1 MNNDKKQKI
10 IKTILSLMISFL
22 MIFIVAMF
30 ARVASNTV
38 LPQNSKVSVLI
49 NDYLDMMME
58 MMDKFATNLKIK
70 RNTVSEYQVNLITQ
84 SISDY
89 VGYSMYQT
97 ADALKDYNP
106 YKNYSKTELEKYKN
120 DYYKMTLENPYL
132 RSMTVFSIDG
142 KMRLNLYSAN
152 HKSWPIELQDNLL
165 KEVKNKGSLVLNAE
179 NENAFYIMEYIK
191 NKNGEIIVT
200 TRNDYSYVSD
210 IAMYYQVADKR
221 LYISDSRDSVYNV
234 RESVGEKSIEKVS
247 SVINR
252 FAYYKKQ
259 PSFIVND
266 SLSVSMIGKEYP
278 NYFELI
284 VLAATALLILLFQ
297 LILTGIINFF
307 KYLMQIKTNRD
318 FLESVKAEN
327 ELFIDESLVK
337 ADIPKSTAIDDMPP
351 IIEKLHYKI
360 PEKYFENNVTKE
372 ENKFNIAKD
381 ISNIVNMIKFNSSK
395 TSTDEEL
402 ISNDEINNNN
412 TTVLEKIKDISIEN
426 SNIENNNN
434 EDNLDNIYSLSYIEN
449 EVDRELENVKK
460 EDLIEFVE
468 EDKISD
474 EILEYNNNTEIYKTE
489 EEYNDEYNEEYQDEY
504 QIENKNS
511 DDDIYTNSY
520 DENKEIN
527 TQETEE
533 EYKEYQN
540 YEEIENNEE
549 HSNEYYSLNSEY
561 SNINNNSEYFNKDED
576 IRKIIKSDLSLSYNE
591 YSNEN
596 IFDSKEE
603 EEEEEE
609 IIEEMEETKE
619 QEDIVKE
626 TEELEE
632 VNINMD
638 IYNSY
643 NLENN
648 NNEEKIKNIDTKRTE
663 DVFAAFDKML
673 SSIISKAEE
682 DARKS
687 ITKK

>member
-10 IKTILSLMISFL
+10 IKTLLSLMISFL

-97 ADALKDYNP
+97 ADILKDYNP

-191 NKNGEIIVT
+191 NKYGEIIVT

-221 LYISDSRDSVYNV
+221 LYISDSRDLVYNV
-234 RESVGEKSIEKVS
+234 RESIGEKSIEKVS

-284 VLAATALLILLFQ
+284 VLAVTALLILLFQ

-307 KYLMQIKTNRD
+307 KYLMQIKTHRD
-318 FLESVKAEN
+318 FLESVKGEN

-360 PEKYFENNVTKE
+360 PEKYFDNNKKEE

-381 ISNIVNMIKFNSSK
+381 ISNIVSMIKFNNYDPAK
-395 TSTDEEL
+395 DNNE
-402 ISNDEINNNN
+402 EINAE
-412 TTVLEKIKDISIEN
+412 EKITEEIKDISIEN
-426 SNIENNNN
+426 
-434 EDNLDNIYSLSYIEN
+434 EDNLNNIYSLSYIEN
-449 EVDRELENVKK
+449 EVDKELENDKN
-460 EDLIEFVE
+460 EDSIEFVE
-468 EDKISD
+468 EEKIDD
-474 EILEYNNNTEIYKTE
+474 EILEYNDNSTLEEIYKTE
-489 EEYNDEYNEEYQDEY
+489 EYDEYNSEYNNDEYKIESVQNDE
-504 QIENKNS
+504 
-511 DDDIYTNSY
+511 DDIYNND
-520 DENKEIN
+520 DEEIKALV
-527 TQETEE
+527 QESEE
-533 EYKEYQN
+533 EYQN
-540 YEEIENNEE
+540 YQESENND
-549 HSNEYYSLNSEY
+549 EYYSLNAEY
-561 SNINNNSEYFNKDED
+561 SNNNEYFNNED
-576 IRKIIKSDLSLSYNE
+576 IRDRKIIKSDLQLSYNE

-596 IFDSKEE
+596 IFNSKEEIEKINDDVEEIENVQEKIEE
-603 EEEEEE
+603 EEE
-609 IIEEMEETKE
+609 
-619 QEDIVKE
+619 VKE
-626 TEELEE
+626 
-632 VNINMD
+632 NINME

-643 NLENN
+643 GIENN
-648 NNEEKIKNIDTKRTE
+648 DEEKIKNIDTKRTE

>member
-10 IKTILSLMISFL
+10 IKTLLSLMISFL

-97 ADALKDYNP
+97 ADILKDYNP

-191 NKNGEIIVT
+191 NKYGEIIVT

-221 LYISDSRDSVYNV
+221 LYISDSRDLVYNV
-234 RESVGEKSIEKVS
+234 RESIGEKSIEKVS

-284 VLAATALLILLFQ
+284 VLAVTALLILLFQ

-307 KYLMQIKTNRD
+307 KYLMQIKTHRD
-318 FLESVKAEN
+318 FLESVKGEN

-360 PEKYFENNVTKE
+360 PEKYFDNNKKEE

-381 ISNIVNMIKFNSSK
+381 ISNIVSMIKFNNYDPAK
-395 TSTDEEL
+395 DNNE
-402 ISNDEINNNN
+402 EINAE
-412 TTVLEKIKDISIEN
+412 EKITEEIKDISIEN
-426 SNIENNNN
+426 
-434 EDNLDNIYSLSYIEN
+434 EDNLNNIYSLSYIEN
-449 EVDRELENVKK
+449 EVDKELENDKN
-460 EDLIEFVE
+460 EDSIEFVE
-468 EDKISD
+468 EEKIDD
-474 EILEYNNNTEIYKTE
+474 EILEYNDNSTLEDTYKTE
-489 EEYNDEYNEEYQDEY
+489 EYDEYNSEYNNDEYKIESVQNDE
-504 QIENKNS
+504 
-511 DDDIYTNSY
+511 DDIYNNN
-520 DENKEIN
+520 DEEIKALV
-527 TQETEE
+527 QESEE
-533 EYKEYQN
+533 EYQN
-540 YEEIENNEE
+540 YQESENN
-549 HSNEYYSLNSEY
+549 NEYYSLNAEY
-561 SNINNNSEYFNKDED
+561 SNNNEYFNNED
-576 IRKIIKSDLSLSYNE
+576 IRDRKIIKSDLQLSYNE

-596 IFDSKEE
+596 IFNSKEEIEKINDDVEEIENVQEKIEE
-603 EEEEEE
+603 EEE
-609 IIEEMEETKE
+609 
-619 QEDIVKE
+619 VKE
-626 TEELEE
+626 
-632 VNINMD
+632 NINME

-643 NLENN
+643 GIENN
-648 NNEEKIKNIDTKRTE
+648 DEEKIKNIDTKRTE

>member
-10 IKTILSLMISFL
+10 IKTLLSLMISFL

-84 SISDY
+84 SILDY

-97 ADALKDYNP
+97 ADILKDYNP

-191 NKNGEIIVT
+191 NKYGEIIVT

-221 LYISDSRDSVYNV
+221 LYISDSRDLVYNV
-234 RESVGEKSIEKVS
+234 RESIGEKSIEKVS

-284 VLAATALLILLFQ
+284 VLAVTALLILLFQ

-307 KYLMQIKTNRD
+307 KYLMQIKTHRD
-318 FLESVKAEN
+318 FLESVKGEN

-360 PEKYFENNVTKE
+360 PEKYFDNNKKEE

-381 ISNIVNMIKFNSSK
+381 ISNIVSMIKFNNYDPAK
-395 TSTDEEL
+395 DNNE
-402 ISNDEINNNN
+402 EINAE
-412 TTVLEKIKDISIEN
+412 EKITEEIKDISIEN
-426 SNIENNNN
+426 
-434 EDNLDNIYSLSYIEN
+434 EDNLNNIYSLSYIEN
-449 EVDRELENVKK
+449 EVDKELENDKN
-460 EDLIEFVE
+460 EDSIELVE
-468 EDKISD
+468 EEKIDD
-474 EILEYNNNTEIYKTE
+474 EILEYNDNSTLEEIYKTE
-489 EEYNDEYNEEYQDEY
+489 EYDEYNSEYNNDEYKIESVQNDE
-504 QIENKNS
+504 
-511 DDDIYTNSY
+511 DDIYNNN
-520 DENKEIN
+520 DEEIKALV
-527 TQETEE
+527 QESEE
-533 EYKEYQN
+533 EYQN
-540 YEEIENNEE
+540 YQESENN
-549 HSNEYYSLNSEY
+549 NEYYSLNAEY
-561 SNINNNSEYFNKDED
+561 SNNNEYFNNED
-576 IRKIIKSDLSLSYNE
+576 IRDRKIIKSDLQLSYNE

-596 IFDSKEE
+596 IFNSKEEIEKINDDVEEIENVQEKIEE
-603 EEEEEE
+603 EEE
-609 IIEEMEETKE
+609 
-619 QEDIVKE
+619 VKE
-626 TEELEE
+626 
-632 VNINMD
+632 NINME

-643 NLENN
+643 GIENN
-648 NNEEKIKNIDTKRTE
+648 DEEKIKNIDTKRTE

>member
-10 IKTILSLMISFL
+10 IKTLLSLMISFL

-97 ADALKDYNP
+97 ADILKDYNP

-191 NKNGEIIVT
+191 NKYGEIIVT

-221 LYISDSRDSVYNV
+221 LYISDSRDLVYNV
-234 RESVGEKSIEKVS
+234 RESIGEKSIEKVS

-284 VLAATALLILLFQ
+284 VLAVTALLILLFQ

-307 KYLMQIKTNRD
+307 KYLMQIKTHRD
-318 FLESVKAEN
+318 FLESVKGEN

-360 PEKYFENNVTKE
+360 PEKYFDNNKKEE

-381 ISNIVNMIKFNSSK
+381 ISNIVSMIKFNNYDPAK
-395 TSTDEEL
+395 DNKDNNE
-402 ISNDEINNNN
+402 EINAE
-412 TTVLEKIKDISIEN
+412 EKITEEIKDISIEN
-426 SNIENNNN
+426 
-434 EDNLDNIYSLSYIEN
+434 EDNLNNIYSLSYIEN
-449 EVDRELENVKK
+449 EVDKELENDKN
-460 EDLIEFVE
+460 EDSIEFVE
-468 EDKISD
+468 EEKIDD
-474 EILEYNNNTEIYKTE
+474 EILEYNDNSTLEDTYKTE
-489 EEYNDEYNEEYQDEY
+489 EYDEYNSEYNNDEYKIESVQNEE
-504 QIENKNS
+504 
-511 DDDIYTNSY
+511 DDIYNNN
-520 DENKEIN
+520 DEEIKALV
-527 TQETEE
+527 QESEE
-533 EYKEYQN
+533 EYQN
-540 YEEIENNEE
+540 YQESENND
-549 HSNEYYSLNSEY
+549 EYYSLNAEY
-561 SNINNNSEYFNKDED
+561 SNNNEYFNNED
-576 IRKIIKSDLSLSYNE
+576 IRDRKIIKSDLQLSYNE

-596 IFDSKEE
+596 IFNSKEEIEKINDDVEEIENVQEKIEE
-603 EEEEEE
+603 EEE
-609 IIEEMEETKE
+609 
-619 QEDIVKE
+619 VKE
-626 TEELEE
+626 
-632 VNINMD
+632 NINME

-643 NLENN
+643 GMENN
-648 NNEEKIKNIDTKRTE
+648 DEEKIKNIDTKRTE

>member
-10 IKTILSLMISFL
+10 IKTLLSLMISFL

-97 ADALKDYNP
+97 ADILKDYNP

-191 NKNGEIIVT
+191 NKYGEIIVT

-221 LYISDSRDSVYNV
+221 LYISDSRDLVYNV
-234 RESVGEKSIEKVS
+234 RESIGEKSIEKVS

-284 VLAATALLILLFQ
+284 VLAVTALLILLFQ

-307 KYLMQIKTNRD
+307 KYLMQIKTHRD
-318 FLESVKAEN
+318 FLESVKGEN

-360 PEKYFENNVTKE
+360 PEKYFDNNKKEE

-381 ISNIVNMIKFNSSK
+381 ISNIVSMIKFNNYDPAK
-395 TSTDEEL
+395 DNNE
-402 ISNDEINNNN
+402 EINAE
-412 TTVLEKIKDISIEN
+412 EKITEEIKDISIEN
-426 SNIENNNN
+426 
-434 EDNLDNIYSLSYIEN
+434 EDNLNNIYSLSYIEN
-449 EVDRELENVKK
+449 EVDKELENDKN
-460 EDLIEFVE
+460 EDSIEFVE
-468 EDKISD
+468 EEKIDD
-474 EILEYNNNTEIYKTE
+474 EILEYNDNSTLEEIYKTE
-489 EEYNDEYNEEYQDEY
+489 EYDEYNSEYNNDEYKIESVQNDE
-504 QIENKNS
+504 
-511 DDDIYTNSY
+511 DDIYNNN
-520 DENKEIN
+520 DEEIKALV
-527 TQETEE
+527 QESEE
-533 EYKEYQN
+533 EYQN
-540 YEEIENNEE
+540 YQESENN
-549 HSNEYYSLNSEY
+549 NEYYSLNAEY
-561 SNINNNSEYFNKDED
+561 SNNNEYFNNED
-576 IRKIIKSDLSLSYNE
+576 IRDRKIIKSDLQLSYNE

-596 IFDSKEE
+596 IFNSKEEIEKINDDVEEIENVQEKIEE
-603 EEEEEE
+603 EEE
-609 IIEEMEETKE
+609 
-619 QEDIVKE
+619 VKE
-626 TEELEE
+626 
-632 VNINMD
+632 NINME

-643 NLENN
+643 GMENN
-648 NNEEKIKNIDTKRTE
+648 DEEKIKNIDTKRTE

>member
-30 ARVASNTV
+30 ARVASNTI

-49 NDYLDMMME
+49 NDYLDMMMQ

-97 ADALKDYNP
+97 ADILKDYNP
-106 YKNYSKTELEKYKN
+106 YKNYSKAELEKYKN

-165 KEVKNKGSLVLNAE
+165 KEIKNKGSLVLNAE

-191 NKNGEIIVT
+191 NKYGEIIVT

-221 LYISDSRDSVYNV
+221 LYISDSRDLVYNV

-297 LILTGIINFF
+297 LILSGIINFF

-318 FLESVKAEN
+318 FLESVKGEN

-337 ADIPKSTAIDDMPP
+337 ADIPKSTVIDDMPP
-351 IIEKLHYKI
+351 IIERLHYKI
-360 PEKYFENNVTKE
+360 PEKYFENNKKE
-372 ENKFNIAKD
+372 KKEDKFNIAKD
-381 ISNIVNMIKFNSSK
+381 ISNIVNMIKFNK
-395 TSTDEEL
+395 YNPDKNE
-402 ISNDEINNNN
+402 DMNNN
-412 TTVLEKIKDISIEN
+412 TAIAETEETVEKLIIEEKTEEIKDNSTIIE
-426 SNIENNNN
+426 

-449 EVDRELENVKK
+449 EVDREFEKNKK
-460 EDLIEFVE
+460 EEDLTEFVE
-468 EDKISD
+468 EQKISEED
-474 EILEYNNNTEIYKTE
+474 EILEYDDIYNNTLEEIYKTE
-489 EEYNDEYNEEYQDEY
+489 EYSKYNN
-504 QIENKNS
+504 N
-511 DDDIYTNSY
+511 
-520 DENKEIN
+520 
-527 TQETEE
+527 EE
-533 EYKEYQN
+533 EYYN
-540 YEEIENNEE
+540 NEIENTENNNDNTNLYNNEISTLE
-549 HSNEYYSLNSEY
+549 EIRTFNQEAENIYQEIENDKHNEYYSLNDEY
-561 SNINNNSEYFNKDED
+561 SNNEYYNAED
-576 IRKIIKSDLSLSYNE
+576 IRDRKIIKSDLSYNN
-591 YSNEN
+591 YNNEN
-596 IFDSKEE
+596 TFNLEIEKISEVEDTDKTEE
-603 EEEEEE
+603 KQEAVEE
-609 IIEEMEETKE
+609 
-619 QEDIVKE
+619 VKE
-626 TEELEE
+626 
-632 VNINMD
+632 NINME

-643 NLENN
+643 NNLENN
-648 NNEEKIKNIDTKRTE
+648 TAEKIKNNIDTKRTE

>member
-10 IKTILSLMISFL
+10 IKTLLSLMISFL

-97 ADALKDYNP
+97 ADILKDYNP

-191 NKNGEIIVT
+191 NKYGEIIVT

-221 LYISDSRDSVYNV
+221 LYISDSRDLVYNV
-234 RESVGEKSIEKVS
+234 RESIGEKSIEKVS

-284 VLAATALLILLFQ
+284 VLAVTALLILLFQ

-307 KYLMQIKTNRD
+307 KYLMQIKTHRD
-318 FLESVKAEN
+318 FLESVKGEN

-360 PEKYFENNVTKE
+360 PEKYFDNNKKEE

-381 ISNIVNMIKFNSSK
+381 ISNIVSMIKFNNYDPAK
-395 TSTDEEL
+395 DNNE
-402 ISNDEINNNN
+402 EINAE
-412 TTVLEKIKDISIEN
+412 EKITEEIKDISIEN
-426 SNIENNNN
+426 
-434 EDNLDNIYSLSYIEN
+434 EDNLNNIYSLSYIEN
-449 EVDRELENVKK
+449 EVDKELENNKN
-460 EDLIEFVE
+460 EDSIELVE
-468 EDKISD
+468 EEKIDD
-474 EILEYNNNTEIYKTE
+474 EILEYNDNSTLEEIYKTE
-489 EEYNDEYNEEYQDEY
+489 EYDEYNSEYNNDEYKIESVQNDE
-504 QIENKNS
+504 
-511 DDDIYTNSY
+511 DDIYNNN
-520 DENKEIN
+520 DEEIKALV
-527 TQETEE
+527 QESEE
-533 EYKEYQN
+533 EYQN
-540 YEEIENNEE
+540 YQESENND
-549 HSNEYYSLNSEY
+549 EYYSLNAEY
-561 SNINNNSEYFNKDED
+561 SNNNEYFNNED
-576 IRKIIKSDLSLSYNE
+576 IRDRKIIKSDLQLSYNE

-596 IFDSKEE
+596 IFNSKEEIEKINDDVEEIENVQEKIEE
-603 EEEEEE
+603 EEE
-609 IIEEMEETKE
+609 
-619 QEDIVKE
+619 VKE
-626 TEELEE
+626 
-632 VNINMD
+632 NINME

-643 NLENN
+643 GIENN
-648 NNEEKIKNIDTKRTE
+648 DEEKIKNIDTKRTE

>member
-10 IKTILSLMISFL
+10 IKTLLSLMISFL

-84 SISDY
+84 SILDY

-97 ADALKDYNP
+97 ADILKDYNP

-152 HKSWPIELQDNLL
+152 HKSWPIELEDNLL

-191 NKNGEIIVT
+191 NKYGEIIVT

-221 LYISDSRDSVYNV
+221 LYISDSRDLVYNV
-234 RESVGEKSIEKVS
+234 RESIGEKSIEKVS

-284 VLAATALLILLFQ
+284 VLAVTALLILLFQ

-307 KYLMQIKTNRD
+307 KYLMQIKTHRD
-318 FLESVKAEN
+318 FLESVKGEN

-360 PEKYFENNVTKE
+360 PEKYFDNNKKEE

-381 ISNIVNMIKFNSSK
+381 ISNIVSMIKFNNYDPAK
-395 TSTDEEL
+395 DNNE
-402 ISNDEINNNN
+402 EINAE
-412 TTVLEKIKDISIEN
+412 EKITEEIKDISIEN
-426 SNIENNNN
+426 
-434 EDNLDNIYSLSYIEN
+434 EDNFNNIYSLSYIEN
-449 EVDRELENVKK
+449 EVDKELENDKN
-460 EDLIEFVE
+460 EDSIEFVE
-468 EDKISD
+468 EEKIDD
-474 EILEYNNNTEIYKTE
+474 EILEYNDNSTLEEIYKTE
-489 EEYNDEYNEEYQDEY
+489 EYDEYNSEYNNDEYKIESVQNDEE
-504 QIENKNS
+504 IKALV
-511 DDDIYTNSY
+511 
-520 DENKEIN
+520 
-527 TQETEE
+527 QESEE
-533 EYKEYQN
+533 EYQN
-540 YEEIENNEE
+540 YQESENND
-549 HSNEYYSLNSEY
+549 EYYSLNAEY
-561 SNINNNSEYFNKDED
+561 SNNNEYFNNED
-576 IRKIIKSDLSLSYNE
+576 IRDRKIIKSDLQLSYNE

-596 IFDSKEE
+596 IFNSKEEIEKINDDVEEIENVQEKIEE
-603 EEEEEE
+603 EEE
-609 IIEEMEETKE
+609 
-619 QEDIVKE
+619 VKE
-626 TEELEE
+626 
-632 VNINMD
+632 NINME

-643 NLENN
+643 GIENN
-648 NNEEKIKNIDTKRTE
+648 DEEKIKNIDTKRTE

>member
-10 IKTILSLMISFL
+10 IKTLLSLMISFL

-97 ADALKDYNP
+97 ADILKDYNP

-191 NKNGEIIVT
+191 NKYGEIIVT

-221 LYISDSRDSVYNV
+221 LYISDSRDLVYNV
-234 RESVGEKSIEKVS
+234 RESIGEKSIEKVS

-284 VLAATALLILLFQ
+284 VLAVTALLILLFQ

-307 KYLMQIKTNRD
+307 KYLMQIKTHRD
-318 FLESVKAEN
+318 FLESVKGEN

-360 PEKYFENNVTKE
+360 PEKYFDNNKKEE
-372 ENKFNIAKD
+372 ENKLNIAKD
-381 ISNIVNMIKFNSSK
+381 ISNIVSMIKFNNYDPAK
-395 TSTDEEL
+395 DNNE
-402 ISNDEINNNN
+402 EINAE
-412 TTVLEKIKDISIEN
+412 EKITEEIKDISIEN
-426 SNIENNNN
+426 
-434 EDNLDNIYSLSYIEN
+434 EDNLNNIYSLSYIEN
-449 EVDRELENVKK
+449 EVDKELENNKN
-460 EDLIEFVE
+460 EDSIEFVE
-468 EDKISD
+468 EEKIDD
-474 EILEYNNNTEIYKTE
+474 EILEYNDNSTLEEIYKTE
-489 EEYNDEYNEEYQDEY
+489 EYDEYNSEYNNDEYKIESVQNDE
-504 QIENKNS
+504 
-511 DDDIYTNSY
+511 DDIYNNN
-520 DENKEIN
+520 DEEIKALV
-527 TQETEE
+527 QESEE
-533 EYKEYQN
+533 EYQN
-540 YEEIENNEE
+540 YQESENN
-549 HSNEYYSLNSEY
+549 NEYYSLNAEY
-561 SNINNNSEYFNKDED
+561 SNNNEYFNNED
-576 IRKIIKSDLSLSYNE
+576 IRDRKIIKSDLQLSYNE

-596 IFDSKEE
+596 IFNSKEEIEKINDDVEEIENVQEKIEE
-603 EEEEEE
+603 EEE
-609 IIEEMEETKE
+609 
-619 QEDIVKE
+619 VKE
-626 TEELEE
+626 
-632 VNINMD
+632 NINME

-643 NLENN
+643 GIENN
-648 NNEEKIKNIDTKRTE
+648 DEEKIKNIDTKRTE

>member
-10 IKTILSLMISFL
+10 IKTLLSLMISFL

-97 ADALKDYNP
+97 ADILKDYNP

-191 NKNGEIIVT
+191 NKYGEIIVT

-221 LYISDSRDSVYNV
+221 LYISDSRDLVYNV
-234 RESVGEKSIEKVS
+234 RESIGEKSIEKVS

-284 VLAATALLILLFQ
+284 VLAVTALLILLFQ

-307 KYLMQIKTNRD
+307 KYLMQIKTHRD
-318 FLESVKAEN
+318 FLESVKGEN

-360 PEKYFENNVTKE
+360 PEKYFDNNKKEE

-381 ISNIVNMIKFNSSK
+381 ISNIVSMIKFNNYDPAK
-395 TSTDEEL
+395 DNNE
-402 ISNDEINNNN
+402 EINAE
-412 TTVLEKIKDISIEN
+412 EKITEEIKDISIEN
-426 SNIENNNN
+426 
-434 EDNLDNIYSLSYIEN
+434 EDNLNNIYSLSYIEN
-449 EVDRELENVKK
+449 EVDKELENDKN
-460 EDLIEFVE
+460 EDSIEFVE
-468 EDKISD
+468 EEKIDD
-474 EILEYNNNTEIYKTE
+474 EILEYNDNSTLEETYKTE
-489 EEYNDEYNEEYQDEY
+489 EYDEYNSEYNNDEYKIESVQNEE
-504 QIENKNS
+504 
-511 DDDIYTNSY
+511 DDIYNNN
-520 DENKEIN
+520 DEEIKALV
-527 TQETEE
+527 QESEE
-533 EYKEYQN
+533 EYQN
-540 YEEIENNEE
+540 YQESENND
-549 HSNEYYSLNSEY
+549 EYYSLNAEY
-561 SNINNNSEYFNKDED
+561 SNNNEYFNNED
-576 IRKIIKSDLSLSYNE
+576 IRDRKIIKSDLQLSYNE

-596 IFDSKEE
+596 IFNSKEEIEKINDDVEEIENVQEKIEE
-603 EEEEEE
+603 EEE
-609 IIEEMEETKE
+609 
-619 QEDIVKE
+619 VKE
-626 TEELEE
+626 
-632 VNINMD
+632 NINME

-643 NLENN
+643 GIENN
-648 NNEEKIKNIDTKRTE
+648 DEEKIKNIDTKRTE

>member
-10 IKTILSLMISFL
+10 IKTFLSLMISFL

-97 ADALKDYNP
+97 ADILKDYNP
-106 YKNYSKTELEKYKN
+106 YKNYSKAELEKYKN

-132 RSMTVFSIDG
+132 RSMTVFSMDG

-152 HKSWPIELQDNLL
+152 HKSWPIELQDSLL

-221 LYISDSRDSVYNV
+221 LYISDSRDLVYNV

-284 VLAATALLILLFQ
+284 VLAVTALLILLFQ
-297 LILTGIINFF
+297 LILTGILNFF
-307 KYLMQIKTNRD
+307 KYLMQIKSNRE
-318 FLESVKAEN
+318 FLENVKGEN

-360 PEKYFENNVTKE
+360 PEKYFEKNEAKE

-381 ISNIVNMIKFNSSK
+381 ISNIVNMIKFTSSNPIK
-395 TSTDEEL
+395 NED
-402 ISNDEINNNN
+402 INNDYNEINDNI
-412 TTVLEKIKDISIEN
+412 EEIKDSSIE
-426 SNIENNNN
+426 EN
-434 EDNLDNIYSLSYIEN
+434 NLDNIYSLSYIEN
-449 EVDRELENVKK
+449 EVDKELENEKN
-460 EDLIEFVE
+460 EDLIEVVEDEISE
-468 EDKISD
+468 EDS
-474 EILEYNNNTEIYKTE
+474 ILEYNELEEIYKTE
-489 EEYNDEYNEEYQDEY
+489 EYNEYNEEEY
-504 QIENKNS
+504 
-511 DDDIYTNSY
+511 D
-520 DENKEIN
+520 
-527 TQETEE
+527 
-533 EYKEYQN
+533 
-540 YEEIENNEE
+540 EIENIEYKDNIDINLNYNEE
-549 HSNEYYSLNSEY
+549 INNQEDENIEEYNYTENNDNNEYYSLNDEY
-561 SNINNNSEYFNKDED
+561 LNNNNDEYLYNTNED
-576 IRKIIKSDLSLSYNE
+576 IKDRKIIKSDSSLSYE
-591 YSNEN
+591 DKYSTDN
-596 IFDSKEE
+596 IFNSKEE
-603 EEEEEE
+603 
-609 IIEEMEETKE
+609 I
-619 QEDIVKE
+619 
-626 TEELEE
+626 EE
-632 VNINMD
+632 VNEIDEIKESERTEEIKENAAEEENNNVDME

-643 NLENN
+643 NIIENN
-648 NNEEKIKNIDTKRTE
+648 TAEKIKNNIDTKKTE

-682 DARKS
+682 DAKKS

>member
-10 IKTILSLMISFL
+10 IKTLLSLMISFL

-97 ADALKDYNP
+97 ADILKDYNP

-191 NKNGEIIVT
+191 NKYGEIIVT

-221 LYISDSRDSVYNV
+221 LYISDSRDLVYNV
-234 RESVGEKSIEKVS
+234 RESIGEKSIEKVS

-284 VLAATALLILLFQ
+284 VLAVTALLILLFQ

-307 KYLMQIKTNRD
+307 KYLMQIKTHRD
-318 FLESVKAEN
+318 FLESVKGEN

-360 PEKYFENNVTKE
+360 PEKYFDNNKKEE

-381 ISNIVNMIKFNSSK
+381 ISNIVSMIKFNNYDPAK
-395 TSTDEEL
+395 DNNE
-402 ISNDEINNNN
+402 EINAE
-412 TTVLEKIKDISIEN
+412 EKITEEIKDISIEN
-426 SNIENNNN
+426 
-434 EDNLDNIYSLSYIEN
+434 EDNLNNIYSLSYIEN
-449 EVDRELENVKK
+449 EVDKELENDKN
-460 EDLIEFVE
+460 EDSIEFVE
-468 EDKISD
+468 EEKIDD
-474 EILEYNNNTEIYKTE
+474 EILEYNDNSTLEEIYKTE
-489 EEYNDEYNEEYQDEY
+489 EYDEYNSEYNNDEYKIESVQNDE
-504 QIENKNS
+504 
-511 DDDIYTNSY
+511 DDICNN
-520 DENKEIN
+520 DEEIKALV
-527 TQETEE
+527 QESEE
-533 EYKEYQN
+533 EYQN
-540 YEEIENNEE
+540 YQESENND
-549 HSNEYYSLNSEY
+549 EYYSLNAEY
-561 SNINNNSEYFNKDED
+561 SNNNEYFNNED
-576 IRKIIKSDLSLSYNE
+576 IRDRKIIKSDLQLSYNE

-596 IFDSKEE
+596 IFNSKEEIEKINDDVEEIENVQEKIEE
-603 EEEEEE
+603 EEE
-609 IIEEMEETKE
+609 
-619 QEDIVKE
+619 VKE
-626 TEELEE
+626 
-632 VNINMD
+632 NINME

-643 NLENN
+643 GIENN
-648 NNEEKIKNIDTKRTE
+648 DEEKIKNIDTKRTE

>member
-30 ARVASNTV
+30 ARVASNTI

-49 NDYLDMMME
+49 NDYLDMMMQ

-97 ADALKDYNP
+97 ADILKDYNP
-106 YKNYSKTELEKYKN
+106 YKNYSKAELEKYKN

-165 KEVKNKGSLVLNAE
+165 KEIKNKGSLVLNAE

-191 NKNGEIIVT
+191 NKHGEIIVT

-221 LYISDSRDSVYNV
+221 LYISDSRDLVYNV

-297 LILTGIINFF
+297 LILSGIINFF

-318 FLESVKAEN
+318 FLESVKGEN

-337 ADIPKSTAIDDMPP
+337 ADIPKSTVIDDMPP
-351 IIEKLHYKI
+351 IIERLHYKI
-360 PEKYFENNVTKE
+360 PEKYFENNKKE
-372 ENKFNIAKD
+372 KKEDKFNIAKD
-381 ISNIVNMIKFNSSK
+381 ISNIVNMIKFNK
-395 TSTDEEL
+395 YNPDKNE
-402 ISNDEINNNN
+402 DMNNN
-412 TTVLEKIKDISIEN
+412 TAIAETEETVEKLIIEEKTEEIKDNSTIIE
-426 SNIENNNN
+426 

-449 EVDRELENVKK
+449 EVDREFEKNKK
-460 EDLIEFVE
+460 EEDLTEFVE
-468 EDKISD
+468 EQKISEED
-474 EILEYNNNTEIYKTE
+474 EILEYDDIYNNTLEEIYKTE
-489 EEYNDEYNEEYQDEY
+489 EYSKYNNNEEEYYNNEIENTENNNDNTNLYNDEISTLEEIRTFNQEAENIYQ
-504 QIENKNS
+504 
-511 DDDIYTNSY
+511 
-520 DENKEIN
+520 
-527 TQETEE
+527 
-533 EYKEYQN
+533 
-540 YEEIENNEE
+540 EIENDK
-549 HSNEYYSLNSEY
+549 HNEYYSLNDEY
-561 SNINNNSEYFNKDED
+561 SNNEYYNAENIRD
-576 IRKIIKSDLSLSYNE
+576 RKIIKSDLSYNN
-591 YSNEN
+591 YNNEN
-596 IFDSKEE
+596 TFNLEIEKISEVEDTDKTEE
-603 EEEEEE
+603 KQEAVEE
-609 IIEEMEETKE
+609 
-619 QEDIVKE
+619 VKE
-626 TEELEE
+626 
-632 VNINMD
+632 NINME

-643 NLENN
+643 NNLENN
-648 NNEEKIKNIDTKRTE
+648 TAEKIKNNIDTKRTE

>member
-10 IKTILSLMISFL
+10 IKTLLSLMISFL

-97 ADALKDYNP
+97 ADILKDYNP

-132 RSMTVFSIDG
+132 RNMTVFSIDG

-191 NKNGEIIVT
+191 NKYGEIIVT

-221 LYISDSRDSVYNV
+221 LYISDSRDLVYNV
-234 RESVGEKSIEKVS
+234 RESIGEKSIEKVS

-284 VLAATALLILLFQ
+284 VLAVTALLILLFQ

-307 KYLMQIKTNRD
+307 KYLMQIKTHRD
-318 FLESVKAEN
+318 FLESVKGEN

-360 PEKYFENNVTKE
+360 PEKYFDNNKKEE

-381 ISNIVNMIKFNSSK
+381 ISNIVSMIKFNNYDPAK
-395 TSTDEEL
+395 DNNE
-402 ISNDEINNNN
+402 EINAE
-412 TTVLEKIKDISIEN
+412 EKITEEIKDISIEN
-426 SNIENNNN
+426 
-434 EDNLDNIYSLSYIEN
+434 EDNLNNIYSLSYIEN
-449 EVDRELENVKK
+449 EVDKELENDKN
-460 EDLIEFVE
+460 EDSIEFVE
-468 EDKISD
+468 EEKIDD
-474 EILEYNNNTEIYKTE
+474 EILEYNDNSTLEEIYKTE
-489 EEYNDEYNEEYQDEY
+489 EYDEYNSEYNNDEYKIESVQNEE
-504 QIENKNS
+504 
-511 DDDIYTNSY
+511 DDIYNNN
-520 DENKEIN
+520 DEEIKALV
-527 TQETEE
+527 QESEE
-533 EYKEYQN
+533 EYQN
-540 YEEIENNEE
+540 YQESENND
-549 HSNEYYSLNSEY
+549 EYYSLNAEY
-561 SNINNNSEYFNKDED
+561 SNNNEYFNNED
-576 IRKIIKSDLSLSYNE
+576 IRDRKIIKSDLQLSYNE

-596 IFDSKEE
+596 IFNSKEEIEKINDDVEEIENVQEKIEE
-603 EEEEEE
+603 EEE
-609 IIEEMEETKE
+609 
-619 QEDIVKE
+619 VKE
-626 TEELEE
+626 
-632 VNINMD
+632 NINME

-643 NLENN
+643 GMENN
-648 NNEEKIKNIDTKRTE
+648 DEEKIKNIDTKRTE

>member
-97 ADALKDYNP
+97 ADILKDYNP

-191 NKNGEIIVT
+191 NKYGEIIVT

-221 LYISDSRDSVYNV
+221 LYISDSRDLVYNV
-234 RESVGEKSIEKVS
+234 RESIGEKSIEKVS

-284 VLAATALLILLFQ
+284 VLAVTALLILLFQ

-307 KYLMQIKTNRD
+307 KYLMQIKTHRD
-318 FLESVKAEN
+318 FLESVKGEN

-360 PEKYFENNVTKE
+360 PEKYFDNNKKEE

-381 ISNIVNMIKFNSSK
+381 ISNIVSMIKFNNYDPAK
-395 TSTDEEL
+395 DNNE
-402 ISNDEINNNN
+402 EINAE
-412 TTVLEKIKDISIEN
+412 EKITEEIKDISIEN
-426 SNIENNNN
+426 
-434 EDNLDNIYSLSYIEN
+434 EDNLNNIYSLSYIEN
-449 EVDRELENVKK
+449 EVDKELENDKN
-460 EDLIEFVE
+460 EDSIEFVE
-468 EDKISD
+468 EEKIDD
-474 EILEYNNNTEIYKTE
+474 EILEYNDNSTLEETYKTE
-489 EEYNDEYNEEYQDEY
+489 EYDEYNSEYNNDEYKIESVQNDE
-504 QIENKNS
+504 
-511 DDDIYTNSY
+511 DDIYNNN
-520 DENKEIN
+520 DEEIKALV
-527 TQETEE
+527 QESEE
-533 EYKEYQN
+533 EYQN
-540 YEEIENNEE
+540 YQESENND
-549 HSNEYYSLNSEY
+549 EYYSLNAEY
-561 SNINNNSEYFNKDED
+561 SNNNEYFNNED
-576 IRKIIKSDLSLSYNE
+576 IRDRKIIKSDLQLSYNE

-596 IFDSKEE
+596 IFNSKEEIEKINDDVEEIENVQEKIEE
-603 EEEEEE
+603 EEE
-609 IIEEMEETKE
+609 
-619 QEDIVKE
+619 VKE
-626 TEELEE
+626 
-632 VNINMD
+632 NINME

-643 NLENN
+643 GIENN
-648 NNEEKIKNIDTKRTE
+648 DEEKIKNIDTKRTE

>member
-10 IKTILSLMISFL
+10 IKTLLSLMISFL

-97 ADALKDYNP
+97 ADILKDYNP

-191 NKNGEIIVT
+191 NKYGEIIVT

-221 LYISDSRDSVYNV
+221 LYISDSRDLVYNV
-234 RESVGEKSIEKVS
+234 RESIGEKSIEKVS

-284 VLAATALLILLFQ
+284 VLAVTALLILLFQ

-307 KYLMQIKTNRD
+307 KYLMQIKTHRD
-318 FLESVKAEN
+318 FLESVKGEN

-360 PEKYFENNVTKE
+360 PEKYFDNNKKEE

-381 ISNIVNMIKFNSSK
+381 ISNIVSMIKFNNYDPAK
-395 TSTDEEL
+395 DNNE
-402 ISNDEINNNN
+402 EINAE
-412 TTVLEKIKDISIEN
+412 EKITEEIKDISIEN
-426 SNIENNNN
+426 
-434 EDNLDNIYSLSYIEN
+434 EDNLNNIYSLSYIEN
-449 EVDRELENVKK
+449 EVDKELENDKN
-460 EDLIEFVE
+460 EDSIEFVE
-468 EDKISD
+468 EEKIDD
-474 EILEYNNNTEIYKTE
+474 EILEYNDNSTLEEIYKTE
-489 EEYNDEYNEEYQDEY
+489 EYDEYNSEYNNDEYKIESVQNDE
-504 QIENKNS
+504 
-511 DDDIYTNSY
+511 DDIYNNN
-520 DENKEIN
+520 DEEIKALV
-527 TQETEE
+527 QESEE
-533 EYKEYQN
+533 EYQN
-540 YEEIENNEE
+540 YQESENN
-549 HSNEYYSLNSEY
+549 NEYYSLNAEY
-561 SNINNNSEYFNKDED
+561 SNNNEYFNNED
-576 IRKIIKSDLSLSYNE
+576 IRDRKIIKSDLQLSYNE

-596 IFDSKEE
+596 IFNSKEEIEKINDDVEEIENVQEKIEE
-603 EEEEEE
+603 EEE
-609 IIEEMEETKE
+609 
-619 QEDIVKE
+619 VKE
-626 TEELEE
+626 
-632 VNINMD
+632 NINME

-643 NLENN
+643 GIENN
-648 NNEEKIKNIDTKRTE
+648 DEEKIKNIDTKRTE

>member
-10 IKTILSLMISFL
+10 IKTLLSLMISFL

-97 ADALKDYNP
+97 ADILKDYNP

-191 NKNGEIIVT
+191 NKYGEIIVT

-221 LYISDSRDSVYNV
+221 LYISDSRDLVYNV
-234 RESVGEKSIEKVS
+234 RESIGEKSIEKVS

-284 VLAATALLILLFQ
+284 VLAVTALLILLFQ

-307 KYLMQIKTNRD
+307 KYLMQIKTHRD
-318 FLESVKAEN
+318 FLESVKGEN

-360 PEKYFENNVTKE
+360 PEKYFDNNKKEE

-381 ISNIVNMIKFNSSK
+381 ISNIVSMIKFNNYDPAK
-395 TSTDEEL
+395 DNNE
-402 ISNDEINNNN
+402 EINAE
-412 TTVLEKIKDISIEN
+412 EKITEEIKDISIEN
-426 SNIENNNN
+426 
-434 EDNLDNIYSLSYIEN
+434 EDNLNNIYSLSYIEN
-449 EVDRELENVKK
+449 EVDKELENGKN
-460 EDLIEFVE
+460 EDSIEFVE
-468 EDKISD
+468 EEKIDD
-474 EILEYNNNTEIYKTE
+474 EILEYNDNSTLEEIYKTE
-489 EEYNDEYNEEYQDEY
+489 EYDEYNSEYNNDEYKIESVQNEE
-504 QIENKNS
+504 
-511 DDDIYTNSY
+511 DDIYNNN
-520 DENKEIN
+520 DEEIKALV
-527 TQETEE
+527 QESEE
-533 EYKEYQN
+533 EYQN
-540 YEEIENNEE
+540 YQESENND
-549 HSNEYYSLNSEY
+549 EYYSLNAEY
-561 SNINNNSEYFNKDED
+561 SNNNEYFNNED
-576 IRKIIKSDLSLSYNE
+576 IRDRKIIKSDLQLSYNE

-596 IFDSKEE
+596 IFNSKEEIEKINDDVEEIENVQEKIEE
-603 EEEEEE
+603 EEE
-609 IIEEMEETKE
+609 
-619 QEDIVKE
+619 VKE
-626 TEELEE
+626 
-632 VNINMD
+632 NINME

-643 NLENN
+643 GMENN
-648 NNEEKIKNIDTKRTE
+648 DEEKIKNIDTKRTE

>member
-10 IKTILSLMISFL
+10 IKTLLSLMISFL

-97 ADALKDYNP
+97 ADILKDYNP

-191 NKNGEIIVT
+191 NKNGEIVVA

-221 LYISDSRDSVYNV
+221 LYISDSRDLVYNV

-318 FLESVKAEN
+318 FLESVKGEN

-360 PEKYFENNVTKE
+360 PEKYFDNNKKEE

-381 ISNIVNMIKFNSSK
+381 ISNIVSMIKFNNYDPAK
-395 TSTDEEL
+395 DNNE
-402 ISNDEINNNN
+402 EINAE
-412 TTVLEKIKDISIEN
+412 EKITEEIKDISIEN
-426 SNIENNNN
+426 
-434 EDNLDNIYSLSYIEN
+434 EDNFNNIYSLSYIEN
-449 EVDRELENVKK
+449 EVDKELENDKN
-460 EDLIEFVE
+460 EDSIEFVE
-468 EDKISD
+468 EEKIDD
-474 EILEYNNNTEIYKTE
+474 EILEYNDNSTLEETYKTE
-489 EEYNDEYNEEYQDEY
+489 EYDEYNSEYNNDEYKIESVQNDE
-504 QIENKNS
+504 
-511 DDDIYTNSY
+511 DDIYNNN
-520 DENKEIN
+520 DEEIKALV
-527 TQETEE
+527 QESEE
-533 EYKEYQN
+533 EYQN
-540 YEEIENNEE
+540 YQESENND
-549 HSNEYYSLNSEY
+549 EYYSLNAEY
-561 SNINNNSEYFNKDED
+561 SNNNEYFNNED
-576 IRKIIKSDLSLSYNE
+576 IRDRKIIKSDLQLSYNE

-596 IFDSKEE
+596 IFNSKEEIEKINDDVEEIENVQEKIEE
-603 EEEEEE
+603 EEE
-609 IIEEMEETKE
+609 
-619 QEDIVKE
+619 VKE
-626 TEELEE
+626 
-632 VNINMD
+632 NINME

-643 NLENN
+643 GIENN
-648 NNEEKIKNIDTKRTE
+648 DEEKIKNIDTKRTE

>member
-10 IKTILSLMISFL
+10 IKTFLSLMISFL

-97 ADALKDYNP
+97 ADILKDYNP
-106 YKNYSKTELEKYKN
+106 YKNYSKAELEKYKN

-132 RSMTVFSIDG
+132 RSMTVFSMDG

-152 HKSWPIELQDNLL
+152 HKSWPIELQDSLL

-221 LYISDSRDSVYNV
+221 LYISDSRDLVYNV

-284 VLAATALLILLFQ
+284 VLAVTALLILLFQ
-297 LILTGIINFF
+297 LILTGILNFF
-307 KYLMQIKTNRD
+307 KYLMQIKSNRE
-318 FLESVKAEN
+318 FLENVKGEN

-337 ADIPKSTAIDDMPP
+337 SDIPKSTAIDDMPP

-360 PEKYFENNVTKE
+360 PEKYFEKNEAKE

-381 ISNIVNMIKFNSSK
+381 ISNIVNMIKFTSSNPIK
-395 TSTDEEL
+395 NED
-402 ISNDEINNNN
+402 INNDYNEINDNI
-412 TTVLEKIKDISIEN
+412 EEIKDSSIE
-426 SNIENNNN
+426 EN
-434 EDNLDNIYSLSYIEN
+434 NLDNIYSLSYIEN
-449 EVDRELENVKK
+449 EVDKELENEKN
-460 EDLIEFVE
+460 EDLIEVVEDEISE
-468 EDKISD
+468 EDKI
-474 EILEYNNNTEIYKTE
+474 LEYNELEEIYKTE
-489 EEYNDEYNEEYQDEY
+489 EYNEYNEEEY
-504 QIENKNS
+504 
-511 DDDIYTNSY
+511 D
-520 DENKEIN
+520 
-527 TQETEE
+527 
-533 EYKEYQN
+533 
-540 YEEIENNEE
+540 EIENIEYKDNIDINLNDNEE
-549 HSNEYYSLNSEY
+549 INNQEDENIEEYSHTENNDNNEYYSLNDEY
-561 SNINNNSEYFNKDED
+561 LKNNNDEYLYNTNED
-576 IRKIIKSDLSLSYNE
+576 IRDRKIIKSDSSLSYE
-591 YSNEN
+591 DKYSTDN
-596 IFDSKEE
+596 IFNSKEE
-603 EEEEEE
+603 
-609 IIEEMEETKE
+609 I
-619 QEDIVKE
+619 
-626 TEELEE
+626 EE
-632 VNINMD
+632 VNEIDEIKESERTEEIKENAAEEEKNNVDME

-643 NLENN
+643 NNIENN
-648 NNEEKIKNIDTKRTE
+648 TAEKIKNNIDTKKTE

-682 DARKS
+682 DAKKS

>member
-10 IKTILSLMISFL
+10 IKTLLSLMISFL

-97 ADALKDYNP
+97 ADILKDYNP

-191 NKNGEIIVT
+191 NKYGEIIVT

-221 LYISDSRDSVYNV
+221 LYISDSRDLVYNV
-234 RESVGEKSIEKVS
+234 RESIGEKSIEKVS

-284 VLAATALLILLFQ
+284 VLAVTALLILLFQ

-307 KYLMQIKTNRD
+307 KYLMQIKTHRD
-318 FLESVKAEN
+318 FLESVKGEN

-360 PEKYFENNVTKE
+360 PEKYFDNNKKEE

-381 ISNIVNMIKFNSSK
+381 ISNIVSMIKFNNYDPAK
-395 TSTDEEL
+395 DNNE
-402 ISNDEINNNN
+402 EINAE
-412 TTVLEKIKDISIEN
+412 EKITEEIKDISIEN
-426 SNIENNNN
+426 
-434 EDNLDNIYSLSYIEN
+434 EDNLNNIYSLSYIEN
-449 EVDRELENVKK
+449 EVDKELENNKN
-460 EDLIEFVE
+460 EDSIEFVE
-468 EDKISD
+468 EEKIDD
-474 EILEYNNNTEIYKTE
+474 EILEYNDNSTLEEIYKTE
-489 EEYNDEYNEEYQDEY
+489 EYDEYNSEYNNDEYKIESVQNDE
-504 QIENKNS
+504 
-511 DDDIYTNSY
+511 DDIYNNN
-520 DENKEIN
+520 DEEIKALV
-527 TQETEE
+527 QESEE
-533 EYKEYQN
+533 EYQN
-540 YEEIENNEE
+540 YQESENND
-549 HSNEYYSLNSEY
+549 EYYSLNAEY
-561 SNINNNSEYFNKDED
+561 SNNNEYFNNED
-576 IRKIIKSDLSLSYNE
+576 IRDRKIIKSDLQLSYNE

-596 IFDSKEE
+596 IFNSKEEIEKINDDVEEIENVQEKIEE
-603 EEEEEE
+603 EEE
-609 IIEEMEETKE
+609 
-619 QEDIVKE
+619 VKE
-626 TEELEE
+626 
-632 VNINMD
+632 NINME

-643 NLENN
+643 GIENN
-648 NNEEKIKNIDTKRTE
+648 DEEKIKNIDTKRTE

>member
-10 IKTILSLMISFL
+10 IKTLLSLMISFL

-97 ADALKDYNP
+97 ADILKDYNP

-191 NKNGEIIVT
+191 NKYGEIIVT

-221 LYISDSRDSVYNV
+221 LYISDSRDLVYNV
-234 RESVGEKSIEKVS
+234 RESIGEKSIEKVS

-284 VLAATALLILLFQ
+284 VLAVTALLILLFQ

-307 KYLMQIKTNRD
+307 KYLMQIKTHRD
-318 FLESVKAEN
+318 FLESVKGEN

-360 PEKYFENNVTKE
+360 PEKYFDNNKKEE

-381 ISNIVNMIKFNSSK
+381 ISNIVSMIKFNNYDPAK
-395 TSTDEEL
+395 DNNE
-402 ISNDEINNNN
+402 EINAE
-412 TTVLEKIKDISIEN
+412 EKITEEIKDISIEN
-426 SNIENNNN
+426 
-434 EDNLDNIYSLSYIEN
+434 EDNLNNIYSLSYIEN
-449 EVDRELENVKK
+449 EVDKELENNKN
-460 EDLIEFVE
+460 EDSIEFVE
-468 EDKISD
+468 EEKIDD
-474 EILEYNNNTEIYKTE
+474 EILEYNDNSTLEETYKTE
-489 EEYNDEYNEEYQDEY
+489 EYDEYNSEYNNDEYKIESVQNDE
-504 QIENKNS
+504 
-511 DDDIYTNSY
+511 DDIYNNN
-520 DENKEIN
+520 DEEIKALV
-527 TQETEE
+527 QESEE
-533 EYKEYQN
+533 EYQN
-540 YEEIENNEE
+540 YQESENND
-549 HSNEYYSLNSEY
+549 EYYSLNAEY
-561 SNINNNSEYFNKDED
+561 SNNNEYFNNED
-576 IRKIIKSDLSLSYNE
+576 IRDRKIIKSDLQLSYNE

-596 IFDSKEE
+596 IFNSKEEIEKINDDVEEIENVQEKIEE
-603 EEEEEE
+603 EEE
-609 IIEEMEETKE
+609 
-619 QEDIVKE
+619 VKE
-626 TEELEE
+626 
-632 VNINMD
+632 NINME

-643 NLENN
+643 GIENN
-648 NNEEKIKNIDTKRTE
+648 DEEKIKNIDTKRTE

>member
-412 TTVLEKIKDISIEN
+412 TTVLEEIKDISIEN

-603 EEEEEE
+603 E

>member
-10 IKTILSLMISFL
+10 IKTLLSLMISFL

-97 ADALKDYNP
+97 ADILKDYNP

-191 NKNGEIIVT
+191 NKYGEIIVT

-221 LYISDSRDSVYNV
+221 LYISDSRDLVYNV
-234 RESVGEKSIEKVS
+234 RESIGEKSIEKVS

-284 VLAATALLILLFQ
+284 VLAVTALLILLFQ

-307 KYLMQIKTNRD
+307 KYLMQIKTHRD
-318 FLESVKAEN
+318 FLESVKGEN

-360 PEKYFENNVTKE
+360 PEKYFDNNKKEE

-381 ISNIVNMIKFNSSK
+381 ISNIVSMIKFNNYDPAK
-395 TSTDEEL
+395 DNNE
-402 ISNDEINNNN
+402 EINAE
-412 TTVLEKIKDISIEN
+412 EKITEEIKDISIEN
-426 SNIENNNN
+426 
-434 EDNLDNIYSLSYIEN
+434 EDNLNNIYSLSYIEN
-449 EVDRELENVKK
+449 EVDKELENNKN
-460 EDLIEFVE
+460 EDSIELVE
-468 EDKISD
+468 EEKIDD
-474 EILEYNNNTEIYKTE
+474 EILEYNDNSTLEEIYKTE
-489 EEYNDEYNEEYQDEY
+489 EYDEYNSEYNNDEYKIESVQNDE
-504 QIENKNS
+504 
-511 DDDIYTNSY
+511 DDIYNN
-520 DENKEIN
+520 DEEIKALV
-527 TQETEE
+527 QESEE
-533 EYKEYQN
+533 EYQN
-540 YEEIENNEE
+540 YQESENND
-549 HSNEYYSLNSEY
+549 EYYSLNAEY
-561 SNINNNSEYFNKDED
+561 SNNNEYFNNED
-576 IRKIIKSDLSLSYNE
+576 IRDRKIIKSDLQLSYNE

-596 IFDSKEE
+596 IFNSKEEIEKINDDVEEIENVQEKIEE
-603 EEEEEE
+603 EEE
-609 IIEEMEETKE
+609 
-619 QEDIVKE
+619 VKE
-626 TEELEE
+626 
-632 VNINMD
+632 NINME

-643 NLENN
+643 GIENN
-648 NNEEKIKNIDTKRTE
+648 DEEKIKNIDTKRTE

>member
-10 IKTILSLMISFL
+10 IKTLLSLMISFL

-97 ADALKDYNP
+97 ADILKDYNP

-191 NKNGEIIVT
+191 NKYGEIIVT

-221 LYISDSRDSVYNV
+221 LYISDSRDLVYNV
-234 RESVGEKSIEKVS
+234 RESIGEKSIEKVS

-284 VLAATALLILLFQ
+284 VLAVTALLILLFQ

-307 KYLMQIKTNRD
+307 KYLMQIKTHRD
-318 FLESVKAEN
+318 FLESVKGEN

-360 PEKYFENNVTKE
+360 PEKYFDNNKKEE

-381 ISNIVNMIKFNSSK
+381 ISNIVSMIKFNNYDPAK
-395 TSTDEEL
+395 DNNE
-402 ISNDEINNNN
+402 EINAE
-412 TTVLEKIKDISIEN
+412 EKITEEIKDISIEN
-426 SNIENNNN
+426 
-434 EDNLDNIYSLSYIEN
+434 EDNLNNIYSLSYIEN
-449 EVDRELENVKK
+449 EVDKELENDKN
-460 EDLIEFVE
+460 EDSIEFVE
-468 EDKISD
+468 EEKIDD
-474 EILEYNNNTEIYKTE
+474 EILEYNDNSTLEEIYKTE
-489 EEYNDEYNEEYQDEY
+489 EYDEYNSEYNNDEYKIESVQNEE
-504 QIENKNS
+504 
-511 DDDIYTNSY
+511 DDIYNNN
-520 DENKEIN
+520 DEEIKALV
-527 TQETEE
+527 QESEE
-533 EYKEYQN
+533 EYQN
-540 YEEIENNEE
+540 YQESENND
-549 HSNEYYSLNSEY
+549 EYYSLNAEY
-561 SNINNNSEYFNKDED
+561 SNNNEYFNNED
-576 IRKIIKSDLSLSYNE
+576 IRDRKIIKSDLQLSYNE

-596 IFDSKEE
+596 IFNSKEEIEKINDDVEEIENVQEKIEE
-603 EEEEEE
+603 EEE
-609 IIEEMEETKE
+609 
-619 QEDIVKE
+619 VKE
-626 TEELEE
+626 
-632 VNINMD
+632 NINME

-643 NLENN
+643 GIENN
-648 NNEEKIKNIDTKRTE
+648 DEEKIKNIDTKRTE

-682 DARKS
+682 DAKKS

>member
-30 ARVASNTV
+30 ARVASNTI

-49 NDYLDMMME
+49 NDYLDMMMQ

-97 ADALKDYNP
+97 ADILKDYNP
-106 YKNYSKTELEKYKN
+106 YKNYSKAELEKYKN

-165 KEVKNKGSLVLNAE
+165 KEIKNKGSLVLNAE

-191 NKNGEIIVT
+191 NKHGEIIVT

-221 LYISDSRDSVYNV
+221 LYISDSRDLVYNV

-297 LILTGIINFF
+297 LILSGIINFF

-318 FLESVKAEN
+318 FLESVKGEN

-337 ADIPKSTAIDDMPP
+337 ADIPKSTVIDDMPP
-351 IIEKLHYKI
+351 IIERLHYKI
-360 PEKYFENNVTKE
+360 PEKYFENNKKE
-372 ENKFNIAKD
+372 KKEDKFNIAKD
-381 ISNIVNMIKFNSSK
+381 ISNIVNMIKFNK
-395 TSTDEEL
+395 YNPDKNE
-402 ISNDEINNNN
+402 DMNNN
-412 TTVLEKIKDISIEN
+412 TAIAETEETVEKLIIEEKTEEIKDNSTIIE
-426 SNIENNNN
+426 

-449 EVDRELENVKK
+449 EVDREFEKNKK
-460 EDLIEFVE
+460 EEDLTEFVE
-468 EDKISD
+468 EQKISEED
-474 EILEYNNNTEIYKTE
+474 EILEYDDIYNNTLEEIYKTE
-489 EEYNDEYNEEYQDEY
+489 EYSKYNNNEEEYYNNEIENTENNNDNTNLYNDEISTLEEIRTFNQEAENIYQ
-504 QIENKNS
+504 
-511 DDDIYTNSY
+511 
-520 DENKEIN
+520 
-527 TQETEE
+527 
-533 EYKEYQN
+533 
-540 YEEIENNEE
+540 EIENDK
-549 HSNEYYSLNSEY
+549 HNEYYSLNDEY
-561 SNINNNSEYFNKDED
+561 SNNEYYNAENIRD
-576 IRKIIKSDLSLSYNE
+576 RKIIKSDLSYNN
-591 YSNEN
+591 YNNEN
-596 IFDSKEE
+596 TFNLEIEKISEVEDTDKTEE
-603 EEEEEE
+603 KQEAVEE
-609 IIEEMEETKE
+609 
-619 QEDIVKE
+619 VKE
-626 TEELEE
+626 
-632 VNINMD
+632 NINME

-643 NLENN
+643 NNLENN
-648 NNEEKIKNIDTKRTE
+648 TAEKIKNNIDTKRTE
-663 DVFAAFDKML
+663 YVFAAFDKML

>member
-381 ISNIVNMIKFNSSK
+381 ISNIVNMIKFNNSK

-412 TTVLEKIKDISIEN
+412 TTVLEEIKDISIEN

-591 YSNEN
+591 YSNGN
-596 IFDSKEE
+596 IFDSK
-603 EEEEEE
+603 EEE

-632 VNINMD
+632 VNVNMD

>member
-10 IKTILSLMISFL
+10 IKTLLSLMISFL

-97 ADALKDYNP
+97 ADILKDYNP

-191 NKNGEIIVT
+191 NKYGEIIVT

-221 LYISDSRDSVYNV
+221 LYISDSRDLVYNV
-234 RESVGEKSIEKVS
+234 RESIGEKSIEKVS

-284 VLAATALLILLFQ
+284 VLAVTALLILLFQ

-307 KYLMQIKTNRD
+307 KYLMQIKTHRD
-318 FLESVKAEN
+318 FLESVKGEN

-360 PEKYFENNVTKE
+360 PEKYFDNNKKEE

-381 ISNIVNMIKFNSSK
+381 ISNIVSMIKFNNYDPAK
-395 TSTDEEL
+395 DNNE
-402 ISNDEINNNN
+402 EINAE
-412 TTVLEKIKDISIEN
+412 EKITEEIKDISIEN
-426 SNIENNNN
+426 
-434 EDNLDNIYSLSYIEN
+434 EDNLNNIYSLSYIEN
-449 EVDRELENVKK
+449 EVDKELENDKN
-460 EDLIEFVE
+460 EDSIEFVE
-468 EDKISD
+468 EEKIDD
-474 EILEYNNNTEIYKTE
+474 EILEYNDNSTLEEIYKTE
-489 EEYNDEYNEEYQDEY
+489 EYDEYNSEYNNDEYKIESVQNDE
-504 QIENKNS
+504 
-511 DDDIYTNSY
+511 DDIYNN
-520 DENKEIN
+520 DEEIKALV
-527 TQETEE
+527 QESEE
-533 EYKEYQN
+533 EYQN
-540 YEEIENNEE
+540 YQESENND
-549 HSNEYYSLNSEY
+549 EYYSLNAEY
-561 SNINNNSEYFNKDED
+561 SNNNEYFNNED
-576 IRKIIKSDLSLSYNE
+576 IRDRKIIKSDLQLSYNE

-596 IFDSKEE
+596 IFNSKEEIEKMNDDVEEIENVQEKIEE
-603 EEEEEE
+603 EEE
-609 IIEEMEETKE
+609 
-619 QEDIVKE
+619 VKE
-626 TEELEE
+626 
-632 VNINMD
+632 NINME

-643 NLENN
+643 GIENN
-648 NNEEKIKNIDTKRTE
+648 DEEKIKDIDTKRTE

>member
-10 IKTILSLMISFL
+10 IKTLLSLMISFL

-97 ADALKDYNP
+97 ADILKDYNP

-191 NKNGEIIVT
+191 NKYGEIIVT

-221 LYISDSRDSVYNV
+221 LYISDSRDLVYNV
-234 RESVGEKSIEKVS
+234 RESIGEKSIEKVS

-284 VLAATALLILLFQ
+284 VLAVTALLILLFQ

-307 KYLMQIKTNRD
+307 KYLMQIKTHRD
-318 FLESVKAEN
+318 FLESVKGEN

-360 PEKYFENNVTKE
+360 PEKYFDNNKKEE

-381 ISNIVNMIKFNSSK
+381 ISNIVSMIKFNNYDPAK
-395 TSTDEEL
+395 DNNE
-402 ISNDEINNNN
+402 EINAE
-412 TTVLEKIKDISIEN
+412 EKITEEIKDISIEN
-426 SNIENNNN
+426 
-434 EDNLDNIYSLSYIEN
+434 EDNFNNIYSLSYIEN
-449 EVDRELENVKK
+449 EVDKELENDKN
-460 EDLIEFVE
+460 EDSIEFVE
-468 EDKISD
+468 EEKIDD
-474 EILEYNNNTEIYKTE
+474 EILEYNDNSTLEETYKTE
-489 EEYNDEYNEEYQDEY
+489 EYDEYNSEYNNDEYKIESVQNDE
-504 QIENKNS
+504 
-511 DDDIYTNSY
+511 DDIYNNN
-520 DENKEIN
+520 DEEIKALV
-527 TQETEE
+527 QESEE
-533 EYKEYQN
+533 EYQN
-540 YEEIENNEE
+540 YQESENND
-549 HSNEYYSLNSEY
+549 EYYSLNAEY
-561 SNINNNSEYFNKDED
+561 SNNNEYFNNED
-576 IRKIIKSDLSLSYNE
+576 IRDRKIIKSDLQLSYNE

-596 IFDSKEE
+596 IFNSKEEIENVQEKIEE
-603 EEEEEE
+603 EEE
-609 IIEEMEETKE
+609 
-619 QEDIVKE
+619 VKE
-626 TEELEE
+626 
-632 VNINMD
+632 NINME

-643 NLENN
+643 GIENN
-648 NNEEKIKNIDTKRTE
+648 DEEKIKNIDTKRTE

>member
-10 IKTILSLMISFL
+10 IKTLLSLMISFL

-97 ADALKDYNP
+97 ADILKDYNP

-191 NKNGEIIVT
+191 NKYGEIIVT

-221 LYISDSRDSVYNV
+221 LYISDSRDLVYNV
-234 RESVGEKSIEKVS
+234 RESIGEKSIEKVS

-284 VLAATALLILLFQ
+284 VLAVTALLILLFQ

-307 KYLMQIKTNRD
+307 KYLMQIKTHRD
-318 FLESVKAEN
+318 FLESVKGEN

-360 PEKYFENNVTKE
+360 PEKYFDNNKKEE

-381 ISNIVNMIKFNSSK
+381 ISNIVSMIKFNNYDPAK
-395 TSTDEEL
+395 DNNE
-402 ISNDEINNNN
+402 EINAE
-412 TTVLEKIKDISIEN
+412 EKITEEIKDISIEN
-426 SNIENNNN
+426 
-434 EDNLDNIYSLSYIEN
+434 EDNFNNIYSLSYIEN
-449 EVDRELENVKK
+449 EVDKELENDKN
-460 EDLIEFVE
+460 EDSIEFVE
-468 EDKISD
+468 EEKIDD
-474 EILEYNNNTEIYKTE
+474 EILEYNDNSTLEEIYKTE
-489 EEYNDEYNEEYQDEY
+489 EYDEYNSEYNNDEYKIESVQNDE
-504 QIENKNS
+504 
-511 DDDIYTNSY
+511 DDIYNNN
-520 DENKEIN
+520 DEEIKALV
-527 TQETEE
+527 QESEE
-533 EYKEYQN
+533 EYQN
-540 YEEIENNEE
+540 YQESENN
-549 HSNEYYSLNSEY
+549 NEYYSLNAEY
-561 SNINNNSEYFNKDED
+561 SNNNEYFNNED
-576 IRKIIKSDLSLSYNE
+576 IRDRKIIKSDLQLSYNE

-596 IFDSKEE
+596 IFNSKEEIEKINDDVEEIENVQEKIEE
-603 EEEEEE
+603 EEE
-609 IIEEMEETKE
+609 
-619 QEDIVKE
+619 VKE
-626 TEELEE
+626 
-632 VNINMD
+632 NINME

-643 NLENN
+643 GIENN
-648 NNEEKIKNIDTKRTE
+648 DEEKIKNIDTKRTE

>member
-10 IKTILSLMISFL
+10 IKTLLSLMISFL

-97 ADALKDYNP
+97 ADILKDYNP

-191 NKNGEIIVT
+191 NKYGEIIVT

-221 LYISDSRDSVYNV
+221 LYISDSRDLVYNV
-234 RESVGEKSIEKVS
+234 RESIGEKSIEKVS

-284 VLAATALLILLFQ
+284 VLAVTALLILLFQ

-307 KYLMQIKTNRD
+307 KYLMQIKTHRD
-318 FLESVKAEN
+318 FLESVKGEN

-360 PEKYFENNVTKE
+360 PEKYFDNNKKEE

-381 ISNIVNMIKFNSSK
+381 ISNIVSMIKFNNYDPAK
-395 TSTDEEL
+395 DNNE
-402 ISNDEINNNN
+402 EINAE
-412 TTVLEKIKDISIEN
+412 EKIIEEIKDISIEN
-426 SNIENNNN
+426 
-434 EDNLDNIYSLSYIEN
+434 EDNLNNIYSLSYIEN
-449 EVDRELENVKK
+449 EVDKELENDKN
-460 EDLIEFVE
+460 EDSIEFVE
-468 EDKISD
+468 EEKIDD
-474 EILEYNNNTEIYKTE
+474 EILEYNDNSTLEETYKTE
-489 EEYNDEYNEEYQDEY
+489 EYDEYNSEYNNDEYKIESVQNEE
-504 QIENKNS
+504 
-511 DDDIYTNSY
+511 DDIYNNN
-520 DENKEIN
+520 DEEIKALV
-527 TQETEE
+527 QESEE
-533 EYKEYQN
+533 EYQN
-540 YEEIENNEE
+540 YQESKDND
-549 HSNEYYSLNSEY
+549 EYYSLNAEY
-561 SNINNNSEYFNKDED
+561 SNNNEYFNNED
-576 IRKIIKSDLSLSYNE
+576 IRDRKIIKSDLQLSYNE

-596 IFDSKEE
+596 IFNSKEEIEKINDDVEEIENVQEKIEE
-603 EEEEEE
+603 EEE
-609 IIEEMEETKE
+609 
-619 QEDIVKE
+619 VKE
-626 TEELEE
+626 
-632 VNINMD
+632 NINME

-643 NLENN
+643 GIENN
-648 NNEEKIKNIDTKRTE
+648 DEEKIKNIDTKRTE

>member
-10 IKTILSLMISFL
+10 IKTLLSLMISFL

-97 ADALKDYNP
+97 ADILKDYNP
-106 YKNYSKTELEKYKN
+106 YKNYSKIELEKYKN

-191 NKNGEIIVT
+191 NKYGEIIVT

-221 LYISDSRDSVYNV
+221 LYISDSRDLVYNV
-234 RESVGEKSIEKVS
+234 RESIGEKSIEKVS

-284 VLAATALLILLFQ
+284 VLAVTALLILMFQ

-307 KYLMQIKTNRD
+307 KYLMQIKTHRD
-318 FLESVKAEN
+318 FLESVKGEN

-337 ADIPKSTAIDDMPP
+337 ADIPKAATIDDMPP

-360 PEKYFENNVTKE
+360 PEKYFDNNKKEE

-381 ISNIVNMIKFNSSK
+381 ISNIVSMIKFNNYDHAK
-395 TSTDEEL
+395 NEDINDNSTIIEE
-402 ISNDEINNNN
+402 
-412 TTVLEKIKDISIEN
+412 TTEEIKDISIEN
-426 SNIENNNN
+426 
-434 EDNLDNIYSLSYIEN
+434 EDNLKNIYSLSYIEN
-449 EVDRELENVKK
+449 EVDKELENEEK

-468 EDKISD
+468 EEKID
-474 EILEYNNNTEIYKTE
+474 NEILEYNDNSTLEETYKTE
-489 EEYNDEYNEEYQDEY
+489 EYDEYNNNYNEEYK
-504 QIENKNS
+504 IENVQ
-511 DDDIYTNSY
+511 DDIDLYK
-520 DENKEIN
+520 DEEIII
-527 TQETEE
+527 QEAEE
-533 EYKEYQN
+533 EYKNYQ
-540 YEEIENNEE
+540 ETENDEDN
-549 HSNEYYSLNSEY
+549 SNKYYSLNDEY
-561 SNINNNSEYFNKDED
+561 SNNEYFNTED
-576 IRKIIKSDLSLSYNE
+576 IRDRKIIKSDLSLSYNN
-591 YSNEN
+591 YNNEN
-596 IFDSKEE
+596 TFNSEREETNEEIEKIENIQEKVEDEE
-603 EEEEEE
+603 E
-609 IIEEMEETKE
+609 
-619 QEDIVKE
+619 VKE
-626 TEELEE
+626 
-632 VNINMD
+632 NINME

-643 NLENN
+643 NNIENN
-648 NNEEKIKNIDTKRTE
+648 DNEEKIKNIDTKRTE

>member
-10 IKTILSLMISFL
+10 IKTLLSLMISFL

-97 ADALKDYNP
+97 ADILKDYNP

-191 NKNGEIIVT
+191 NKYGEIIVT

-221 LYISDSRDSVYNV
+221 LYISDSRDLVYNV
-234 RESVGEKSIEKVS
+234 RESIGEKSIEKVS

-284 VLAATALLILLFQ
+284 VLAVTALLILLFQ

-307 KYLMQIKTNRD
+307 KYLMQIKTHRD
-318 FLESVKAEN
+318 FLESVKGEN

-360 PEKYFENNVTKE
+360 PEKYFDNNKKEE

-381 ISNIVNMIKFNSSK
+381 ISNIVSMIKFNNYDPAK
-395 TSTDEEL
+395 DNNE
-402 ISNDEINNNN
+402 EINAE
-412 TTVLEKIKDISIEN
+412 EKITEEIKDISIEN
-426 SNIENNNN
+426 
-434 EDNLDNIYSLSYIEN
+434 EDNLNNIYSLSYIEN
-449 EVDRELENVKK
+449 EVDKELENDKN
-460 EDLIEFVE
+460 EDSIELVE
-468 EDKISD
+468 EEKIDD
-474 EILEYNNNTEIYKTE
+474 EILEYNDNSTLEEIYKTE
-489 EEYNDEYNEEYQDEY
+489 EYDEYNSEYNNDEYKIESVQNDE
-504 QIENKNS
+504 
-511 DDDIYTNSY
+511 DDICNN
-520 DENKEIN
+520 DEEIKALV
-527 TQETEE
+527 QESEE
-533 EYKEYQN
+533 EYQN
-540 YEEIENNEE
+540 YQESENND
-549 HSNEYYSLNSEY
+549 EYYSLNAEY
-561 SNINNNSEYFNKDED
+561 SNNNEYFNNED
-576 IRKIIKSDLSLSYNE
+576 IRDRKIIKSDLQLSYNE

-596 IFDSKEE
+596 IFNSKEEIEKINDDVEEIENVQEKIEE
-603 EEEEEE
+603 EEE
-609 IIEEMEETKE
+609 
-619 QEDIVKE
+619 VKE
-626 TEELEE
+626 
-632 VNINMD
+632 NINME

-643 NLENN
+643 GIENN
-648 NNEEKIKNIDTKRTE
+648 DEEKIKNIDTKRTE

>member
-10 IKTILSLMISFL
+10 IKTLLSLMISFL

-97 ADALKDYNP
+97 ADILKDYNP

-191 NKNGEIIVT
+191 NKYGEIIVT

-221 LYISDSRDSVYNV
+221 LYISDSRDLVYNV
-234 RESVGEKSIEKVS
+234 RESIGEKSIEKVS

-284 VLAATALLILLFQ
+284 VLAVTALLILVFQ

-307 KYLMQIKTNRD
+307 KYLMQIKTHRD
-318 FLESVKAEN
+318 FLESVKGEN

-337 ADIPKSTAIDDMPP
+337 ADIPKAATIDDMPP

-360 PEKYFENNVTKE
+360 PEKYFDNNKKEE

-381 ISNIVNMIKFNSSK
+381 ISNIVSMIKFNNYDPAK
-395 TSTDEEL
+395 DNE
-402 ISNDEINNNN
+402 EINNNSVIIEE
-412 TTVLEKIKDISIEN
+412 TTEEIKDI
-426 SNIENNNN
+426 NIEN
-434 EDNLDNIYSLSYIEN
+434 EDNLKNIYSLSYIEN
-449 EVDRELENVKK
+449 EVDKELENEEK

-468 EDKISD
+468 EEKIDD
-474 EILEYNNNTEIYKTE
+474 EILEYNDNSTLEEIYKTE
-489 EEYNDEYNEEYQDEY
+489 EYDEHDSEYDNNYNEEYK
-504 QIENKNS
+504 IES
-511 DDDIYTNSY
+511 VQDDIDLYK
-520 DENKEIN
+520 DEEIII
-527 TQETEE
+527 QEAEE
-533 EYKEYQN
+533 EYQN
-540 YEEIENNEE
+540 YQETENDEDN
-549 HSNEYYSLNSEY
+549 SNKYYSLNDEY
-561 SNINNNSEYFNKDED
+561 SNNEYFNHED
-576 IRKIIKSDLSLSYNE
+576 IRDRKIIKSDLSLSYNN

-596 IFDSKEE
+596 TFNSETEE
-603 EEEEEE
+603 TNEEVEKIENIQEKVEDEEE
-609 IIEEMEETKE
+609 IKE
-619 QEDIVKE
+619 
-626 TEELEE
+626 
-632 VNINMD
+632 NINME

-643 NLENN
+643 NNIENN
-648 NNEEKIKNIDTKRTE
+648 SNDEKIKNIDTKRTE

>member
-10 IKTILSLMISFL
+10 IKTLLSLMISFL

-97 ADALKDYNP
+97 ADILKDYNP

-191 NKNGEIIVT
+191 NKYGEIIVT

-221 LYISDSRDSVYNV
+221 LYISDSRDLVYNV
-234 RESVGEKSIEKVS
+234 RESIGEKSIEKVS

-284 VLAATALLILLFQ
+284 VLAVTALLILLFQ

-307 KYLMQIKTNRD
+307 KYLMQIKTHRD
-318 FLESVKAEN
+318 FLESVKGEN

-360 PEKYFENNVTKE
+360 PEKYFDNNKKEE

-381 ISNIVNMIKFNSSK
+381 ISNIVSMIKFNNYDPAK
-395 TSTDEEL
+395 DNNE
-402 ISNDEINNNN
+402 EINAE
-412 TTVLEKIKDISIEN
+412 EKITEEIKDISIEN
-426 SNIENNNN
+426 
-434 EDNLDNIYSLSYIEN
+434 EDNFNNIYSLSYIEN
-449 EVDRELENVKK
+449 EVDKELENDKN
-460 EDLIEFVE
+460 EDSIELVE
-468 EDKISD
+468 EEKIDD
-474 EILEYNNNTEIYKTE
+474 EILEYNDNSTLEEIYKTE
-489 EEYNDEYNEEYQDEY
+489 EYDEYNSEYNNDEYKIESVQNDE
-504 QIENKNS
+504 
-511 DDDIYTNSY
+511 DDICNN
-520 DENKEIN
+520 DEEIKALV
-527 TQETEE
+527 QESEE
-533 EYKEYQN
+533 EYQN
-540 YEEIENNEE
+540 YQESENND
-549 HSNEYYSLNSEY
+549 EYYSLNAEY
-561 SNINNNSEYFNKDED
+561 SNNNEYFNNED
-576 IRKIIKSDLSLSYNE
+576 IRDRKIIKSDLQLSYNE

-596 IFDSKEE
+596 IFNSKEEIEKINDDVEEIENVQEKIEE
-603 EEEEEE
+603 EEE
-609 IIEEMEETKE
+609 
-619 QEDIVKE
+619 VKE
-626 TEELEE
+626 
-632 VNINMD
+632 NINME

-643 NLENN
+643 GIENN
-648 NNEEKIKNIDTKRTE
+648 DEEKIKNIDTKRTE

>member
-10 IKTILSLMISFL
+10 IKTFLSLMISFL

-97 ADALKDYNP
+97 ADILKDYNP
-106 YKNYSKTELEKYKN
+106 YKNYSKAELEKYKN

-132 RSMTVFSIDG
+132 RSMTVFSMDG

-152 HKSWPIELQDNLL
+152 HKSWPIELQDSLL

-221 LYISDSRDSVYNV
+221 LYISDSRDLVYNV

-284 VLAATALLILLFQ
+284 VLAVTALLILLFQ
-297 LILTGIINFF
+297 LILTGILNFF
-307 KYLMQIKTNRD
+307 KYLMQIKSNRE
-318 FLESVKAEN
+318 FLENVKGEN

-337 ADIPKSTAIDDMPP
+337 SDIPKSTSIDDMPP

-360 PEKYFENNVTKE
+360 PEKYFEKNEAKE

-381 ISNIVNMIKFNSSK
+381 ISNIVNMIKFTSSNPIK
-395 TSTDEEL
+395 NED
-402 ISNDEINNNN
+402 INNDYNEINDNI
-412 TTVLEKIKDISIEN
+412 EEIKDSSIE
-426 SNIENNNN
+426 EN
-434 EDNLDNIYSLSYIEN
+434 NLDNIYSLSYIEN
-449 EVDRELENVKK
+449 EVDKELENEKN
-460 EDLIEFVE
+460 EDLIEVVEDEISE
-468 EDKISD
+468 EDKI
-474 EILEYNNNTEIYKTE
+474 LEYNELEEIYKTE
-489 EEYNDEYNEEYQDEY
+489 EYNEYNEEEY
-504 QIENKNS
+504 
-511 DDDIYTNSY
+511 D
-520 DENKEIN
+520 
-527 TQETEE
+527 
-533 EYKEYQN
+533 
-540 YEEIENNEE
+540 EIENIEYKDNIDINLNDNEE
-549 HSNEYYSLNSEY
+549 INNQEDENIEEYNYTENNDNNEYYSLNDEY
-561 SNINNNSEYFNKDED
+561 LNNNNDEYLYNANED
-576 IRKIIKSDLSLSYNE
+576 IRDRKIIKSDSSLSYE
-591 YSNEN
+591 DKYSTDN
-596 IFDSKEE
+596 IFNSKEE
-603 EEEEEE
+603 IEKVNEIDEIKESERTEEIKENAAEEEKNNVD
-609 IIEEMEETKE
+609 ME
-619 QEDIVKE
+619 
-626 TEELEE
+626 
-632 VNINMD
+632 

-643 NLENN
+643 NNIENN
-648 NNEEKIKNIDTKRTE
+648 TAEKIKNNIDTKKTE

-682 DARKS
+682 DAKKS

>member
-10 IKTILSLMISFL
+10 IKTLLSLMISFL

-97 ADALKDYNP
+97 ADILKDYNP

-191 NKNGEIIVT
+191 NKYGEIIVT

-221 LYISDSRDSVYNV
+221 LYISDSRDLVYNV
-234 RESVGEKSIEKVS
+234 RESIGEKSIEKVS

-284 VLAATALLILLFQ
+284 VLAVTALLILLFQ

-307 KYLMQIKTNRD
+307 KYLMQIKTHRD
-318 FLESVKAEN
+318 FLESVKGEN

-360 PEKYFENNVTKE
+360 PEKYFDNNKKEE

-381 ISNIVNMIKFNSSK
+381 ISNIVSMIKFNNYDPAK
-395 TSTDEEL
+395 DNNE
-402 ISNDEINNNN
+402 EINAE
-412 TTVLEKIKDISIEN
+412 EKITEEIKDISIEN
-426 SNIENNNN
+426 
-434 EDNLDNIYSLSYIEN
+434 EDNLNNIYSLSYIEN
-449 EVDRELENVKK
+449 EVDKELENDKN
-460 EDLIEFVE
+460 EDSIEFVE
-468 EDKISD
+468 EEKIDD
-474 EILEYNNNTEIYKTE
+474 EILEYNDNSTLEEIYKTE
-489 EEYNDEYNEEYQDEY
+489 EYDEYNSEYNNDEYKIESVQNEE
-504 QIENKNS
+504 
-511 DDDIYTNSY
+511 DDIYNNN
-520 DENKEIN
+520 DEEIKALV
-527 TQETEE
+527 QESEE
-533 EYKEYQN
+533 EYQN
-540 YEEIENNEE
+540 YQESENND
-549 HSNEYYSLNSEY
+549 EYYSLNAEY
-561 SNINNNSEYFNKDED
+561 SNNNEYFNNED
-576 IRKIIKSDLSLSYNE
+576 IRDRKIIKSDLQLSYNE

-596 IFDSKEE
+596 IFNSKEEIEKINDVEEIENVQEKIEE
-603 EEEEEE
+603 EEE
-609 IIEEMEETKE
+609 
-619 QEDIVKE
+619 VKE
-626 TEELEE
+626 
-632 VNINMD
+632 NINME

-643 NLENN
+643 GMENN
-648 NNEEKIKNIDTKRTE
+648 DEEKIKNIDTKRTE

>member
-10 IKTILSLMISFL
+10 IKTLLSLMISFL

-97 ADALKDYNP
+97 ADILKDYNP

-191 NKNGEIIVT
+191 NKYGEIIVT

-221 LYISDSRDSVYNV
+221 LYISDSRDLVYNV
-234 RESVGEKSIEKVS
+234 RESIGEKSIEKVS

-284 VLAATALLILLFQ
+284 VLAVTALLILMFQ

-307 KYLMQIKTNRD
+307 KYLMQIKTHRD
-318 FLESVKAEN
+318 FLESVKGEN

-337 ADIPKSTAIDDMPP
+337 ADIPKAATIDDMPP

-360 PEKYFENNVTKE
+360 PEKYFDNNKKEE

-381 ISNIVNMIKFNSSK
+381 ISNIVSMIKFNNYDPAK
-395 TSTDEEL
+395 NEDINDNSTIIEE
-402 ISNDEINNNN
+402 
-412 TTVLEKIKDISIEN
+412 TTEEIKDISIEN
-426 SNIENNNN
+426 
-434 EDNLDNIYSLSYIEN
+434 EDNLKNIYSLSYIEN
-449 EVDRELENVKK
+449 EVDKELENEEK

-468 EDKISD
+468 EEKID
-474 EILEYNNNTEIYKTE
+474 NEILEYNDNSTLEETYKTE
-489 EEYNDEYNEEYQDEY
+489 EYDEYNNNYNEEYK
-504 QIENKNS
+504 IENVQ
-511 DDDIYTNSY
+511 DDIDLYK
-520 DENKEIN
+520 DEEIII
-527 TQETEE
+527 QEAEE
-533 EYKEYQN
+533 EYKNYQ
-540 YEEIENNEE
+540 ETENDEDN
-549 HSNEYYSLNSEY
+549 SNKYYSLNDEY
-561 SNINNNSEYFNKDED
+561 SNNEYFNTED
-576 IRKIIKSDLSLSYNE
+576 IRDRKIIKSDLSLSYNN
-591 YSNEN
+591 YNNEN
-596 IFDSKEE
+596 TFNSEREE
-603 EEEEEE
+603 TNEE
-609 IIEEMEETKE
+609 IENIQEKVEDAEE
-619 QEDIVKE
+619 VKE
-626 TEELEE
+626 
-632 VNINMD
+632 NINME

-643 NLENN
+643 NNIENN
-648 NNEEKIKNIDTKRTE
+648 DNEEKIKNIDTKRTE

>member
-30 ARVASNTV
+30 ARVASNTI

-49 NDYLDMMME
+49 NDYLDMMMQ

-97 ADALKDYNP
+97 ADILKDYNP
-106 YKNYSKTELEKYKN
+106 YKNYSKAELEKYKN

-165 KEVKNKGSLVLNAE
+165 KEIKNKGSLVLNAE

-191 NKNGEIIVT
+191 NKYGEIIVT

-221 LYISDSRDSVYNV
+221 LYISDSRDLVYNV

-297 LILTGIINFF
+297 LILSGIINFF

-318 FLESVKAEN
+318 FLESVKGEN

-337 ADIPKSTAIDDMPP
+337 ADIPKSTVIDDMPP
-351 IIEKLHYKI
+351 IIERLHYKI
-360 PEKYFENNVTKE
+360 PEKYFENNKKE
-372 ENKFNIAKD
+372 KKEDKFNIAKD
-381 ISNIVNMIKFNSSK
+381 ISNIVNMIKFNK
-395 TSTDEEL
+395 YNPDKNE
-402 ISNDEINNNN
+402 DMNNN
-412 TTVLEKIKDISIEN
+412 TAIAETEETVEKLIIEEKTEEIKDNSTIIE
-426 SNIENNNN
+426 

-449 EVDRELENVKK
+449 EVDREFEKNKK
-460 EDLIEFVE
+460 EEDLTEFVE
-468 EDKISD
+468 EQKISEED
-474 EILEYNNNTEIYKTE
+474 EILEYDDIYNNNTLEEIYKTE
-489 EEYNDEYNEEYQDEY
+489 EYSKYNNNEEEDY
-504 QIENKNS
+504 NN
-511 DDDIYTNSY
+511 
-520 DENKEIN
+520 
-527 TQETEE
+527 
-533 EYKEYQN
+533 
-540 YEEIENNEE
+540 EIENTENNNDNTNLYNNEISTLE
-549 HSNEYYSLNSEY
+549 EIRTFNQEAENTYQEIENDKHNEYYSLNDEY
-561 SNINNNSEYFNKDED
+561 NNNEYYNAEGIRD
-576 IRKIIKSDLSLSYNE
+576 RKIIKSDLSYNN
-591 YSNEN
+591 YNNEN
-596 IFDSKEE
+596 TFNLEIEKISEVEDTDKTEE
-603 EEEEEE
+603 KQEAVEE
-609 IIEEMEETKE
+609 
-619 QEDIVKE
+619 VKE
-626 TEELEE
+626 
-632 VNINMD
+632 NINME

-643 NLENN
+643 NNLENN
-648 NNEEKIKNIDTKRTE
+648 TAEKIKNNIDTKRTE

>member
-191 NKNGEIIVT
+191 NKHGEIIVT

-221 LYISDSRDSVYNV
+221 LYISDSRDLVYNV
-234 RESVGEKSIEKVS
+234 RESVGGKSIEKVS

-603 EEEEEE
+603 EEEEE

>member
-10 IKTILSLMISFL
+10 IKTLLSLMISFL

-97 ADALKDYNP
+97 ADILKDYNP

-191 NKNGEIIVT
+191 NKYGEIIVT

-221 LYISDSRDSVYNV
+221 LYISDSRDLVYNV
-234 RESVGEKSIEKVS
+234 RESIGEKSIEKVS

-284 VLAATALLILLFQ
+284 VLAVTALLILLFQ

-307 KYLMQIKTNRD
+307 KYLMQIKTHRD
-318 FLESVKAEN
+318 FLESVKGEN

-360 PEKYFENNVTKE
+360 PEKYFDNNKKEE

-381 ISNIVNMIKFNSSK
+381 ISNIVSMIKFNNYDPAK
-395 TSTDEEL
+395 DNNE
-402 ISNDEINNNN
+402 EINAE
-412 TTVLEKIKDISIEN
+412 EKITEEIKDISIEN
-426 SNIENNNN
+426 
-434 EDNLDNIYSLSYIEN
+434 EDNLNNIYSLSYIEN
-449 EVDRELENVKK
+449 EVDKELENDKN
-460 EDLIEFVE
+460 EDSIEFVE
-468 EDKISD
+468 EEKIDD
-474 EILEYNNNTEIYKTE
+474 EILEYNDNSTLEDTYKTE
-489 EEYNDEYNEEYQDEY
+489 EYDEYNSEYNNDEYKIESVQNEE
-504 QIENKNS
+504 
-511 DDDIYTNSY
+511 DDIYNNND
-520 DENKEIN
+520 DEIKALV
-527 TQETEE
+527 QESEE
-533 EYKEYQN
+533 EYQN
-540 YEEIENNEE
+540 YQESENND
-549 HSNEYYSLNSEY
+549 EYYSLNAEY
-561 SNINNNSEYFNKDED
+561 SNNNEYFNNED
-576 IRKIIKSDLSLSYNE
+576 IRDRKIIKSDLQLSYNE

-596 IFDSKEE
+596 IFNSKEE
-603 EEEEEE
+603 IEKINDDVEEIENVQEKIEEE
-609 IIEEMEETKE
+609 KE
-619 QEDIVKE
+619 VKE
-626 TEELEE
+626 
-632 VNINMD
+632 NINME

-643 NLENN
+643 GMENN
-648 NNEEKIKNIDTKRTE
+648 DEEKIKNIDTKRTE